1 MSPSSI
7 QQHKRI
13 VIKIGSNVIASRARG
28 LHEERVAKIA
38 EAVSSLWH
46 AGHLLFLVSS
56 GAVLCGTETLGL
68 KQRPTLTLKQAA
80 AAVGQSRLMWAYE
93 KCFAPHQIRV
103 AQILL
108 TGEDLADRRRFIN
121 ARNTLMTLMEHRI
134 LPIINENDT
143 VVVDEIKVGDNDRL
157 AALVTHLVDAS
168 LLILLSDVDGLY
180 TSDPKKRSDARRIPV
195 VEGVT
200 AAIEKMAGGTGA
212 FGGTGGMASKVQ
224 AARQAAGNGASTL
237 ILNGASPELM
247 LRALAG
253 DAVGTLFLPK
263 PARRVARK
271 RWIVHS
277 KIKGTLSL
285 DAGAASAILGRGK
298 SLLSSGICAVTGK
311 FEVGDV
317 VRCLAP
323 DGRAIACGL
332 TNYGAS
338 EMIRI
343 AGRRS
348 SEITAILGY
357 KPADEV
363 IHRNNMVVY
372 DADENTQA

>member
-1 MSPSSI
+1 MIPSSPV
-7 QQHKRI
+7 QKHKRI

-28 LHEERVAKIA
+28 LHEERVAQIA
-38 EAVSSLWH
+38 KVVSSLWH
-46 AGHLLFLVSS
+46 AGHAIFLVSS

-93 KCFAPHQIRV
+93 KCFAPHQIRI

-108 TGEDLADRRRFIN
+108 TGDDLADRTRFIN
-121 ARNTLMTLMEHRI
+121 ARNTLMALMTHRI

-143 VVVDEIKVGDNDRL
+143 VAVDEIKVGDNDRL

-180 TSDPKKRSDARRIPV
+180 TADPRKRPDACHVPV
-195 VEGVT
+195 VAGVT
-200 AAIEKMAGGTGA
+200 KAIEEMAGGASTE
-212 FGGTGGMASKVQ
+212 GGTGGMASKVRAAKQ
-224 AARQAAGNGASTL
+224 AAANGASTL
-237 ILNGASPELM
+237 ILNGAFPERM
-247 LRALAG
+247 LAHGEML
-253 DAVGTLFLPK
+253 GTLFLPP
-263 PARRVARK
+263 PARLIARK
-271 RWIVHS
+271 QWIAHS
-277 KIKGTLSL
+277 RTIRGGLSL
-285 DAGAASAILGRGK
+285 DAGAVSAVLTRGK
-298 SLLSSGICAVTGK
+298 SLLPSGICAVDGT
-311 FEVGDV
+311 FQVGDV

-338 EMIRI
+338 ELIQI
-343 AGRRS
+343 TGRRS
-348 SEITAILGY
+348 SEIMAILGY

-363 IHRNNMVVY
+363 IHRNNMVIY
-372 DADENTQA
+372 DAE